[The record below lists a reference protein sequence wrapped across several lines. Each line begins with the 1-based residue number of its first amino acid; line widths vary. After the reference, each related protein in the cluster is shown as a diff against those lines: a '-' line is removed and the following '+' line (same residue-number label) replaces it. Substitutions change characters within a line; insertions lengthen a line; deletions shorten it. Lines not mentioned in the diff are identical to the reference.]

1 MAINAPDKHST
12 VLVAHPPG
20 NGHIVDPAH
29 HGVADKVVAAIVVA
43 ESVHTSQSSSFVE
56 CSFETVRRCILA
68 EHPGCRKE
76 IGRTVT
82 SRAHLLKQRSQCI
95 IKVYG
100 LGLVVLAQAVLA
112 YGELLLAPI
121 RI

>member
-1 MAINAPDKHST
+1 MFIIQVAINPAYQNSS
-12 VLVAHPPG
+12 VLVAHPPC

-43 ESVHTSQSSSFVE
+43 EAVHTSQSWSFVE
-56 CSFETVRRCILA
+56 CFFEAARRCILT

-100 LGLVVLAQAVLA
+100 SGLVVLAQAV
-112 YGELLLAPI
+112 
-121 RI
+121 